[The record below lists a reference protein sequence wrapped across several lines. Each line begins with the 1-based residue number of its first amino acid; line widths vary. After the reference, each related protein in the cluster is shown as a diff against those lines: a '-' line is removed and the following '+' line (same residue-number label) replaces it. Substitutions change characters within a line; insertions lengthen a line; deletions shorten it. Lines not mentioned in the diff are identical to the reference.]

1 MTVIRGAEPR
11 DVAALEDIENTADAA
26 LVEHVNAVDWT
37 PAPTG
42 GSRAAISGFLLVA
55 AQSIDAGPVG
65 FVHVLEVD
73 GIAHLEQLSVRPE
86 NGRRG
91 IGRALMKAAMTEALA
106 RGYGDITLRTYAD
119 VPRNAPFYATCG
131 FLIGEPDSAF
141 QRSLV
146 ETEDRLL
153 LQRCGRRVQMTAN
166 LSQ

>member
-1 MTVIRGAEPR
+1 MTVIRVAEPR
-11 DVAALEDIENTADAA
+11 DVAALEDIENLADAT
-26 LVEHVNAVDWT
+26 LVDYVNAVDWK
-37 PAPTG
+37 PAPSG
-42 GSRAAISGFLLVA
+42 GSRAAMSGFLLVA
-55 AQSIDAGPVG
+55 AESIDGGPIG

-86 NGRRG
+86 YGRRG
-91 IGRALMKAAMTEALA
+91 IGRALVKAAMAEALA

-119 VPRNAPFYATCG
+119 VPWNAPFYATCG
-131 FLIGEPDSAF
+131 FVISEPDSAF

-153 LQRCGRRVQMTAN
+153 LQRYGRRVQMTAN